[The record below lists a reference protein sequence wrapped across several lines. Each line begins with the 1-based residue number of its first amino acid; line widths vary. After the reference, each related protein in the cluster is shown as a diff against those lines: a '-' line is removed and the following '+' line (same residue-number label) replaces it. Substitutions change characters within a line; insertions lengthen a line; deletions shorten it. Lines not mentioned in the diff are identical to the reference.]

1 MNENPELLKELKEE
15 VSRFPKLPGVY
26 IMRDQH
32 GEVIYVG
39 KARELRS
46 RVRSYFGIGDGR
58 YQIQYLMGRVSS
70 IEKIVTSN
78 EEEAFILERDLI
90 TRFKPRYNIR
100 LKDDKSYLSVR
111 VDMNDPWPRIET
123 VRKVQQDGA
132 LYFGPCTSSID
143 IKSVLDVIRNVVPL
157 RSCTDTVFFNRQRP
171 CLEHQIK
178 RCAGPCCLPVPP
190 GQYMEWVEQAVD
202 ILRGKGQGVLKDM
215 EAKMEEAAV
224 ELRFEDAA
232 LLRDRIEILRRHT
245 AGTRD
250 VAAHQGESRDAF
262 ALYREGSCA
271 VVCVLKVRFGRIS
284 DSENFSFDD
293 LMISDDELLESVIS
307 QYYERSREI
316 PDEVLIPF
324 AFENAGLVEKAVRQ
338 RHEATVEFVMPKIGS
353 KARLVRLAELNAKQE
368 FASRFDSDALYDRT
382 SKEMAGLLSLR
393 QIPRRVECIDIS
405 NLQGTDIVGAVAVFY
420 DGVAQK
426 NSYKKF
432 KIHSEGK
439 PDDFAGI
446 HEVMTR
452 RLHRASEEDDMPDLI
467 IIDGGPGQLEAA
479 RKARDE
485 AGVDVE
491 LISIAKMRAGTV
503 DESGEGSAARPE
515 RVFLEGAK
523 EAIPLVPGDRVTH
536 FLQRVRDEV
545 HRFVIT
551 FHRKRRSSRS
561 VKSVLDDIPGIGP
574 DRKRRLFS
582 AFGSIEKMK
591 DADPQ
596 EVARA
601 GRMPLPLA
609 EKLLRVIRG

>member
-1 MNENPELLKELKEE
+1 MNDNPEQLKELKAE

-46 RVRSYFGIGDGR
+46 RVRSYFGGGDGR
-58 YQIQYLMGRVSS
+58 YQIQYLMGRISS
-70 IEKIVTSN
+70 IEKIVTST

-111 VDMNDPWPRIET
+111 IDMNDQWPRIET

-132 LYFGPCTSSID
+132 LYFGPYTSGID

-157 RSCTDTVFFNRQRP
+157 RSCSNTVFFNRQRP
-171 CLEHQIK
+171 CLEYQIK
-178 RCAGPCCLPVPP
+178 RCAGPCCLPVPHE
-190 GQYMEWVEQAVD
+190 QYMEWVEQAVD
-202 ILRGKGQGVLKDM
+202 ILRGKGQGLLKDM
-215 EAKMEEAAV
+215 EAKMEQAAA

-232 LLRDRIEILRRHT
+232 LLRDRIEILRQYT
-245 AGTRD
+245 AGTRY

-262 ALYREGSCA
+262 ALYREASCA

-307 QYYERSREI
+307 QYYESSREI
-316 PDEVLIPF
+316 PEEVLIPF
-324 AFENAGLVEKAVRQ
+324 EFENAELVEKVVRQ
-338 RHEATVEFVMPKIGS
+338 KREAPLEFVTPKIGS
-353 KARLVRLAELNAKQE
+353 KARLIRLAELNAKQE

-382 SKEMAGLLSLR
+382 SKEMAKLLSLK

-405 NLQGTDIVGAVAVFY
+405 NLQGTDIVGAVVVFY

-426 NSYKKF
+426 NSYKKY

-446 HEVMTR
+446 HEVVTR
-452 RLHRASEEDDMPDLI
+452 RLHRAAEEDDMPDLI
-467 IIDGGPGQLEAA
+467 IIDGGQGQLEAA

-485 AGVDVE
+485 IGIDVE
-491 LISIAKMRAGTV
+491 LVSIAKMRTGTSDEPGEPGAG
-503 DESGEGSAARPE
+503 RPE

-523 EAIPLVPGDRVTH
+523 ESIPLAPGDGVTH

-551 FHRKRRSSRS
+551 FHRKRRSVRS
-561 VKSVLDDIPGIGP
+561 VKSILDDIPGIGP
-574 DRKRRLFS
+574 DRKRRLFN
-582 AFGSIEKMK
+582 AFGSIDRMK
-591 DADPQ
+591 EADSQ
-596 EVARA
+596 EIARA

-609 EKLLRVIRG
+609 EKMLRMIRG